1 MKPCVPN
8 VVGVTG
14 LAHECPDTNR
24 LSFERTAG
32 PPLPNTIGTHGLIR
46 ACPHPSGP
54 SLVCQHPPKTT
65 LDKHRSF
72 APERPVEHRS
82 VAMRAY
88 DQAAPRPKNS
98 VVSSTKQS
106 RLPSGSRQ

>member
-1 MKPCVPN
+1 MNAPANMSLVVLLKVSQPARSCVSGNDTSPASSTRTSSAPRRS
-8 VVGVTG
+8 GVTG

-72 APERPVEHRS
+72 VRERF
-82 VAMRAY
+82 
-88 DQAAPRPKNS
+88 
-98 VVSSTKQS
+98 
-106 RLPSGSRQ
+106 G